1 MPVQY
6 NDKKEETKMSINE
19 ITDIPGVLV
28 ELKNISD
35 HPGPYC
41 MSFGFDLNPLVK
53 SIKRSGIVN
62 SPVLVK
68 NSKGNLDIVTGYRRI
83 IAVKSMG
90 FKKLQCR
97 ILSESEFFPL
107 RCLLLNLNDNLTTR
121 KFNDIEK
128 GMILFRLNKFL
139 SKDEIIESYMPLLG
153 LPSNERTYIDFL
165 RIDEELDNDLKQ
177 YVAEGR
183 MSFQSAERILD
194 IEHGL
199 RSYIVDLLLSLKLNI
214 NQQSQLLDYLID
226 IVHSKKFSLIELL
239 NNTDFKLIYFN
250 EKINN
255 PQKAKA
261 ILQYFREKRFPIMV
275 KAEKD
280 FKEKISNLHLP
291 QGIRI
296 NYPPFF
302 EGTSFRMEISF
313 KNGKQLKE
321 KVDQLSGV
329 RNLEDIKPPWKKEA

>member
-6 NDKKEETKMSINE
+6 NDKKEETKMSIYE

-68 NSKGNLDIVTGYRRI
+68 NSKGNLDIVTGYRRV

-90 FKKLQCR
+90 FKQLHCR
-97 ILSESEFFPL
+97 ILSESEFSPL
-107 RCLLLNLNDNLTTR
+107 RCLLLNLNDNLCTR
-121 KFNDIEK
+121 TFNEIEK
-128 GMILFRLNKFL
+128 GMVLCRLNNFL
-139 SKDEIIESYMPLLG
+139 PKDEIIESYMPLLG
-153 LPSNERTYIDFL
+153 LPSNENTYSNFI
-165 RIDEELDNDLKQ
+165 RIDEELDDNMKQ

-194 IEHGL
+194 IDYGL
-199 RSYIVDLLLSLKLNI
+199 RSYILDLLLSLNFNF
-214 NQQSQLLDYLID
+214 NQQTQLIDYLSDIKHSNESLLID
-226 IVHSKKFSLIELL
+226 ML
-239 NNTDFKLIYFN
+239 NSADFKQIYLN
-250 EKINN
+250 DKINK

-302 EGTSFRMEISF
+302 EGPSFRLEISF

-321 KVDQLSGV
+321 KVDQLSGI

>member
-1 MPVQY
+1 
-6 NDKKEETKMSINE
+6 MSIDE
-19 ITDIPGVLV
+19 ITNIPGVLV

-41 MSFGFDLNPLVK
+41 MSFGFNLNPLVK

-90 FKKLQCR
+90 FKQLQCR
-97 ILSESEFFPL
+97 VLSESEIPPL
-107 RCLLLNLNDNLTTR
+107 RCLLLNLNDNFTTR
-121 KFNDIEK
+121 NFNEIEK
-128 GMILFRLNKFL
+128 GMVLFRLNRFL

-165 RIDEELDNDLKQ
+165 RIDEELDNDMKQ

-183 MSFQSAERILD
+183 ISFQSAERILV

-199 RSYIVDLLLSLKLNI
+199 RSYIVDLLLSLKFNI
-214 NQQSQLLDYLID
+214 NQQSQLLDYVID
-226 IVHSKKFSLIELL
+226 IIHSKKLSLIELL

-250 EKINN
+250 EKITN

-275 KAEKD
+275 KAEKE
-280 FKEKISNLHLP
+280 FKEKISNLYLP

-302 EGTSFRMEISF
+302 EGPSFRLEISF
-313 KNGKQLKE
+313 KNGKELNE

-329 RNLEDIKPPWKKEA
+329 RNLEDIEPPWKKEA